1 DLPPPASDSVLST
14 CARCNKALTGDDRV
28 LASDRVF
35 CRACYESLR
44 FELRRAVES
53 MSQDVNYPMAVVG
66 AVLGGALGVLLW
78 WGFTVLTNIAFGLV
92 AVAIGFLVGHGAVR
106 FTGGK
111 RPRGLQILATIVAAL
126 SFAVASYLVNMTFL
140 NHELAR
146 QGSPWRVPFP
156 PADLA
161 MFIRILKAGFDIMDA
176 VFLGIVVWQGWSL
189 PQPPSPDPTAGKGGK
204 EEGPAD
210 PAERGR
216 ATGAG

>member
-1 DLPPPASDSVLST
+1 MSDATPPASDSVLST
-14 CARCNKALTGDDRV
+14 CARCNKTLTGDDRV

-92 AVAIGFLVGHGAVR
+92 AVVIGFLVGHGAMR
-106 FTGGK
+106 FAGGK
-111 RPRGLQILATIVAAL
+111 RTRGLQILSTVVAAL
-126 SFAVASYLVNMTFL
+126 CFAVASYLVTMTFV
-140 NHELAR
+140 NQGLAK

-156 PADLA
+156 PTSLP
-161 MFIRILKAGFDIMDA
+161 MFVRVVKAGFGIMDV
-176 VFLGIVVWQGWSL
+176 VFLGIVVWQAWTIPRPLSL
-189 PQPPSPDPTAGKGGK
+189 DLTADK
-204 EEGPAD
+204 
-210 PAERGR
+210 
-216 ATGAG
+216 